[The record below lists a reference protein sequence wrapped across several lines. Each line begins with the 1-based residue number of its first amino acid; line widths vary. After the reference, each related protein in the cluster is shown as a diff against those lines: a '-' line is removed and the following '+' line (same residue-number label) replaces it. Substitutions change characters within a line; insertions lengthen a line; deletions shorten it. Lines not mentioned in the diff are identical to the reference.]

1 MLVDTTSTEARNRA
15 LFASV
20 GVADRPARRR
30 PLSNSSARSTLSS
43 WCPVTTNPLL
53 ARWESDCLL
62 GNLHRAYRELD
73 GKPLTERFELLRV
86 WSDVTELHAGPIA
99 CHA

>member
-1 MLVDTTSTEARNRA
+1 M
-15 LFASV
+15 
-20 GVADRPARRR
+20 
-30 PLSNSSARSTLSS
+30 
-43 WCPVTTNPLL
+43 TTNPLL